1 MSVRETQRI
10 DCTFVIQVKVEALN
24 DSQLIGTCIYNVV
37 ILSLLGVG
45 LGMVLS
51 EEVHLMAALNGVF
64 TLLATFCTQL
74 IIFLPKVGEN
84 RIQWFPSYAATL
96 GERELWLFLEGWL
109 LVRGEL
115 YILLKG
121 LF

>member
-1 MSVRETQRI
+1 MNDNFDKAKKKISY
-10 DCTFVIQVKVEALN
+10 IQATLPSIIYWPCPKN
-24 DSQLIGTCIYNVV
+24 DDIFLGVFLLIGTCIYNVV

-74 IIFLPKVGEN
+74 IIFLPKVGDN
-84 RIQWFPSYAATL
+84 
-96 GERELWLFLEGWL
+96 
-109 LVRGEL
+109 
-115 YILLKG
+115 
-121 LF
+121 